1 MTSNEYDILFKMLM
15 QVVDLMG
22 AQTKQVG
29 NVVKTV
35 SNVVDTLGDLTD
47 HCVANCEGKCG
58 TSHEG

>member
-35 SNVVDTLGDLTD
+35 EKLSVHCLTS
-47 HCVANCEGKCG
+47 CEGKCG
-58 TSHEG
+58 TSHGG